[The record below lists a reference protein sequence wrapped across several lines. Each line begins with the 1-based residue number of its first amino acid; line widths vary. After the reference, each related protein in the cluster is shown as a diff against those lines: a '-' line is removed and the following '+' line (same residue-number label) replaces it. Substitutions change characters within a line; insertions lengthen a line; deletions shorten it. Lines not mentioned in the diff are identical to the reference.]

1 MATLVMRADA
11 SSNFAPDKRW
21 GYFPSVSAGWGISN
35 ESFMEDL
42 SSSWMDF
49 FKLRASWGRNGN
61 QAISPFQ
68 YLSTI
73 AFDSRYFPGIDK
85 TNQTTAAIQIL
96 CRIRMYLGNFRTDR
110 YRVGFPFFG

>member
-1 MATLVMRADA
+1 MGIFPVRIGRLV
-11 SSNFAPDKRW
+11 
-21 GYFPSVSAGWGISN
+21 ISN

-85 TNQTTAAIQIL
+85 TNQTTAAYPNIMSNPDVPGKLPNRQI
-96 CRIRMYLGNFRTDR
+96 
-110 YRVGFPFFG
+110 